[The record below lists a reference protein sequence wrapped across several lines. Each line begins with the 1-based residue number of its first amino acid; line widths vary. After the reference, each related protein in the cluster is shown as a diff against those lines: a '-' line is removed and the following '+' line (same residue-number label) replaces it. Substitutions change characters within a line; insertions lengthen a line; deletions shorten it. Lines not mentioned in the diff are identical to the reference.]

1 MSVHVSNEIIKSEW
15 TDYNNHLNMA
25 YYVLIFDVAW
35 EVILKKFNMGEH
47 SAKTSGMSTMVVET
61 RTTYDSEVK
70 EGDEVEILLT
80 FFDHDKK
87 RIHFKLEMIEK
98 KTKKLSSTIEMLSL
112 FVDLNKR
119 KVSEF
124 DEERI
129 NLMDNFIKENTG
141 KFKKDNLQIL
151 NKFELIIRFSF
162 IISNL
167 FEALPPIPKTLFA
180 VWITWVGL
188 FFLKNKSKFLRLVIS
203 TFLEEK

>member
-35 EVILKKFNMGEH
+35 EVILKKFNMGEQ

-87 RIHFKLEMIEK
+87 RIHFKLEMFEK
-98 KTKKLSSTIEMLSL
+98 NTKKLSSTIEMLSL

-129 NLMDNFIKENTG
+129 NLMDNFIKENLG

-151 NKFELIIRFSF
+151 NK
-162 IISNL
+162 
-167 FEALPPIPKTLFA
+167 
-180 VWITWVGL
+180 
-188 FFLKNKSKFLRLVIS
+188 LKK
-203 TFLEEK
+203 